1 MKYIQEK
8 QNRISFL
15 KLLFITIPISLLG
28 FFKWEANSYTTDT
41 AWVFLQAA
49 QVNGL
54 GGSLHSISPD
64 QKGPV
69 TYQIYRLVLN
79 MFEYDLMWIG
89 LTIGTL
95 ICINIMFNLGLVTF
109 HRRDKKISFIIV
121 GLLFLRLIFGP
132 EGVTFHTFHLRLIGH
147 TLLILIL
154 FLLVRKQTK
163 LIFFISGMLFGL
175 VSISVQSDVFFILTI
190 FGYFYLYKI
199 TLKNQMFFY
208 AGGLTTFLTIS
219 AFYFITNNFD
229 EFWTYWFEYALYF
242 RQNYDAFAAEDLA
255 FLDGVPF
262 RPFFLT
268 IYYFFS
274 TNISYVMS
282 ESLSQYGVLSSI
294 DLLKN
299 NDLTGLFNLI
309 RILFFKLLWFY
320 LPLYIAVKELRN
332 VESPNNFK
340 LLIIFWINS
349 WMQVIFAGGL
359 RYYLATAIPT
369 FLLLTLYLS
378 YKLELNKNYIKMSI
392 LVLLVSLSI
401 IPGLRDGIRAY
412 RINFDDLSFNRYIE
426 NNLGNMSEGEKK
438 LNEWLS
444 NNASESATIYFWTDS
459 PILYLNQKR
468 IPTVSIWRIKRI
480 LGNPYHGEKPFP
492 RNIEKWKEDMKNKP
506 PTYIVLENTSFLG
519 GDLRDGR
526 AEFEPLDKEIKN
538 NYMLIESNM
547 YFDIFQ
553 KK

>member
-1 MKYIQEK
+1 
-8 QNRISFL
+8 
-15 KLLFITIPISLLG
+15 
-28 FFKWEANSYTTDT
+28 
-41 AWVFLQAA
+41 
-49 QVNGL
+49 
-54 GGSLHSISPD
+54 
-64 QKGPV
+64 
-69 TYQIYRLVLN
+69 
-79 MFEYDLMWIG
+79 
-89 LTIGTL
+89 
-95 ICINIMFNLGLVTF
+95 
-109 HRRDKKISFIIV
+109 
-121 GLLFLRLIFGP
+121 
-132 EGVTFHTFHLRLIGH
+132 
-147 TLLILIL
+147 
-154 FLLVRKQTK
+154 
-163 LIFFISGMLFGL
+163 
-175 VSISVQSDVFFILTI
+175 
-190 FGYFYLYKI
+190 
-199 TLKNQMFFY
+199 
-208 AGGLTTFLTIS
+208 
-219 AFYFITNNFD
+219 
-229 EFWTYWFEYALYF
+229 
-242 RQNYDAFAAEDLA
+242 
-255 FLDGVPF
+255 
-262 RPFFLT
+262 
-268 IYYFFS
+268 
-274 TNISYVMS
+274 
-282 ESLSQYGVLSSI
+282 
-294 DLLKN
+294 
-299 NDLTGLFNLI
+299 
-309 RILFFKLLWFY
+309 
-320 LPLYIAVKELRN
+320 
-332 VESPNNFK
+332 
-340 LLIIFWINS
+340 
-349 WMQVIFAGGL
+349 MQVIFAGGL